1 MQVWFASWL
10 GAFTAHPFGWLMLG
24 LGCLTV
30 WQTAAGLGRS
40 RQWPLLPLVFGLT
53 ALAGFLVNPLADA
66 STSQQLRAALGR
78 QDVVTWLAIVQML
91 LAAAAIACSLKMLDN
106 RRAGRWAL
114 PLGAIHVLPAPLLVV
129 VLLYCE
135 QAWLEALVGARP
147 EAVGRN
153 IGLAAAALLTGAAG
167 LAMCLP
173 PRRVAGVHLL
183 ASGIVVLVCMFV
195 PLLPLPLPGMRLVI
209 EPLDETAR
217 WTSITVAVGAAAIL
231 LAGFLFRTPRFM
243 KHPLERT
250 PS

>member
-1 MQVWFASWL
+1 MQSWFASWL
-10 GAFTAHPFGWLMLG
+10 GVFIAHPFGWLMLG

-78 QDVVTWLAIVQML
+78 QDVATWLAIVQML
-91 LAAAAIACSLKMLDN
+91 LAAAAIACSLKMLDE

-114 PLGAIHVLPAPLLVV
+114 PLGAVHVLPAPLLVV

-135 QAWLEALVGARP
+135 QAWLEAFVGARP

-153 IGLAAAALLTGAAG
+153 IGLAAASLLTGAAG
-167 LAMCLP
+167 LAMWLP
-173 PRRVAGVHLL
+173 PRRLASAHLL
-183 ASGIVVLVCMFV
+183 ASGTVVLVCMFV

-217 WTSITVAVGAAAIL
+217 WTSIVVAVGAAAVL
-231 LAGFLFRTPRFM
+231 LGGFLFRTPRFM
-243 KHPLERT
+243 KHPLERKL
-250 PS
+250 S